1 MVFIKHNPLKLEMF
15 IIPAFIPCFSRHM
28 LFRVHVFMGPGAGPG
43 FRNSH
48 NIQGRKNINVI
59 CKDLVSLVTR
69 KQKFDEG
76 NCISLKVLF
85 SVEIFFNENIA
96 KEVIDNAVYE
106 KLQFK

>member
-1 MVFIKHNPLKLEMF
+1 MWLHMVFIKHNPLKLEMF
-15 IIPAFIPCFSRHM
+15 FIPAFIPCFSRYM
-28 LFRVHVFMGPGAGPG
+28 LFRVHVFMDPGAGPG

-76 NCISLKVLF
+76 NCIS
-85 SVEIFFNENIA
+85 
-96 KEVIDNAVYE
+96 
-106 KLQFK
+106 